1 MRRLLLTLPLFAA
14 ACAAFGPPQPVEAK
28 LSPDR
33 LVVSLSNG
41 EICTGDRTTTT
52 ATPSGWSGRLAG
64 CSEALPYEVSLD
76 PHRNLVQGFV
86 GELFK
91 LIGLDGLAPNGQ
103 VRITDATGHVT
114 MFVSPRPSDPRD
126 LH

>member
-1 MRRLLLTLPLFAA
+1 MKRLILILPLCAA

-41 EICTGDRTTTT
+41 EMCTGERTT
-52 ATPSGWSGRLAG
+52 ATATATGWTGKLTG

-76 PHRNLVQGFV
+76 PRRNLVQGFV
-86 GELFK
+86 GDLFK
-91 LIGLDGLAPNGQ
+91 LIGLDGLAANGQ
-103 VRITDATGHVT
+103 VRLTDATGHV
-114 MFVSPRPSDPRD
+114 MVFVSPKPTGPHD

>member
-1 MRRLLLTLPLFAA
+1 MTRLILILPLIAA

-41 EICTGDRTTTT
+41 EICTGARAAAT
-52 ATPSGWSGRLAG
+52 ATPTGWTGRLTG
-64 CSEALPYEVSLD
+64 CSQALPYEVSLD

-86 GELFK
+86 GDLFK

-103 VRITDATGHVT
+103 VRVTDAAGHVM
-114 MFVSPRPSDPRD
+114 MFVSPQPGNPRD